1 MTDILQNGTTWLSL
15 NHDITDKNY
24 WISEVIVGSDPKK
37 KGNKKDFTVIIVDSN
52 RESPN
57 DENGWSVIK
66 KKNHGIKNP
75 MFKKNRRNRKTTES
89 SHKKSIE

>member
-37 KGNKKDFTVIIVDSN
+37 KAVAAQNISERDYLWWSGSNDLGAPRRGVGGASN
-52 RESPN
+52 R
-57 DENGWSVIK
+57 
-66 KKNHGIKNP
+66 
-75 MFKKNRRNRKTTES
+75 FF
-89 SHKKSIE
+89 